1 MATPHRRKSPPKHD
15 PARGAGRRSE
25 DHFRK
30 LVEGVL
36 DHAILLLD
44 PEGRIATWNA
54 GAERITGYTAE
65 EVLGESSERFYT
77 SEAVKEGVPER
88 HLGLAVQSGRLS
100 DEGWCVRKDGSRF
113 WAGVTITAVVGAE
126 GSPRCFLI
134 IAQDLTLRQEMEQ
147 QLRLAA
153 DASRQEAEL
162 RLRESEER
170 FSRFAQH
177 LPGLAWIK
185 DLEGRYVYVNEAGAR
200 AFARPSHEVYGS
212 TDAELFPPETAARFR
227 ENDGLAVARRKGV
240 EAVEHL
246 TYSDGSVHFSIVSK
260 FPILDAQ
267 GNIQLVGG
275 IAIDITERVRA
286 EEALLLADRRKD
298 EFLATLS
305 HELRNPLAPLRN
317 SLHVLRSRGAE
328 PRTERIYQMME
339 QQLNRMVRLVDD
351 LLEVSRITGGKIG
364 LHREPVAI
372 AAIVESAVETSR
384 PLIEAAAHQLAIN
397 LPVEPLVVDADPVR
411 MAQVVSNLLNNAAKY
426 TPEGGRIAL
435 SVTREEATA
444 VLSIRDN
451 GLGIPAPMLP
461 RVFEMFA
468 QVDRTLKRAQG
479 GLGIGLALARSLVE
493 MHGGRIE
500 AYSSG
505 LNQGSEF
512 VVRIPLSAGTPEAPA
527 PMRKPV
533 VQPESGPLQRVLVVD
548 DSRDGADTLALVLN
562 TLGAETRVAYDGN
575 TALTAAR
582 DFRPAV
588 VLLDL
593 SMPGMDGYEIAARMR
608 EDPALRGVRLI
619 ALTGFGS
626 EEERRRSSE
635 AGFDAHYVKPVD
647 AARLQALLLTTKPDP
662 LA

>member
-1 MATPHRRKSPPKHD
+1 MATPQRRKSQPKHA

-36 DHAILLLD
+36 DYAILLLD
-44 PEGRIATWNA
+44 SEGRIATWNA
-54 GAERITGYTAE
+54 GAERVTGYSAE
-65 EVLGESSERFYT
+65 EILGEPSDRFYT
-77 SEAVKEGVPER
+77 SEALNEGVPAR
-88 HLGLAVQSGRLS
+88 HLESAVQAGRLS
-100 DEGWCVRKDGSRF
+100 EEGWCVRKDGSRF

-126 GSPRCFLI
+126 GAPRSFLI
-134 IAQDLTLRQEMEQ
+134 IAQDLTLRREMEQ
-147 QLRLAA
+147 QLRQSVEV
-153 DASRQEAEL
+153 SRQEAEL
-162 RLRESEER
+162 RLQESEER
-170 FSRFAQH
+170 FARFAQH

-185 DLEGRYVYVNEAGAR
+185 DLEGRYVYINEAGAR
-200 AFARPSHEVYGS
+200 AFARPRHEIHGL

-227 ENDGLAVARRKGV
+227 ENDRLAVVRKKGI

-246 TYSDGSVHFSIVSK
+246 TYPDGSVHHSIVSK

-317 SLHVLRSRGAE
+317 SLYVLRDRGGD

-364 LHREPVAI
+364 LRKEPVAI
-372 AAIVESAVETSR
+372 SAIVESAVETSR
-384 PLIEAAAHQLAIN
+384 PLIEASAHQLTLN
-397 LPVEPLVVDADPVR
+397 LPAEPLIVDADPVR

-426 TPEGGRIAL
+426 TPEGGHITLR
-435 SVTREEATA
+435 VTQDDATA

-451 GLGIPAPMLP
+451 GLGIPAHMLP

-493 MHGGRIE
+493 MHRGRIE
-500 AYSSG
+500 AHSGG

-512 VVRIPLSAGTPEAPA
+512 VVRIPLTKATPEVPAPAGNPTRQPSAG
-527 PMRKPV
+527 
-533 VQPESGPLQRVLVVD
+533 PLPRVLVVD
-548 DSRDGADTLALVLN
+548 DSQDGADSLALVLQ
-562 TLGAETRVAYDGN
+562 TLGAETRVAYDGDSALA
-575 TALTAAR
+575 TARAFQPSL
-582 DFRPAV
+582 

-593 SMPGMDGYEIAARMR
+593 GMPEMDGYEVAARIR
-608 EDPALRGVRLI
+608 ADPALRGVQLI

-635 AGFDAHYVKPVD
+635 AGFDAHCVKPVD
-647 AARLQALLLTTKPDP
+647 PARLQAILTTKVDP
-662 LA
+662 PA